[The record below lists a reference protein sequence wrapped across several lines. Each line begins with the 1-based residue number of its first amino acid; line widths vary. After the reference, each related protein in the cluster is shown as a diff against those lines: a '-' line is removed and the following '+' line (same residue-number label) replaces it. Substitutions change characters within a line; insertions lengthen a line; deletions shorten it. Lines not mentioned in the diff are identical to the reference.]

1 MSIWTTSVLILVLL
15 HTVSARAQ
23 MRVNETKPVTIEET
37 HQPAADL
44 PHSLVLPKRD
54 FEVVQA
60 YADVFKILSAQ
71 NTCSNF
77 YGGPRPATIVLNSF
91 IPAVESHRLTPAVT
105 FKMSGRPQMRQDP
118 VSGASYRLFEKVT
131 VNNSSSFYKRRED
144 YWGRLPS
151 DVGSFPPGTR
161 AARALILLHELGHL
175 IQDTNGAWLIPDD
188 GYDGSVSQRNTLRVQ
203 QACRKQLQTLM

>member
-23 MRVNETKPVTIEET
+23 MAVNESKRVTVEET
-37 HQPAADL
+37 HEPAADL
-44 PHSLVLPKRD
+44 PHPLVLPKRD

-60 YADVFKILSAQ
+60 YADVFKILSDQ
-71 NTCSNF
+71 NTCSSF

-91 IPAVESHRLTPAVT
+91 IPTVESHRLTREVM

-118 VSGASYRLFEKVT
+118 VSGVSYRLFEKVT
-131 VNNSSSFYKRRED
+131 VNNDSSFYQRRD
-144 YWGRLPS
+144 YWVRFPS
-151 DVGSFPPGTR
+151 AVGDFPPGTR

-188 GYDGSVSQRNTLRVQ
+188 GYDDSVSHRNTLRVQ
-203 QACRKQLQTLM
+203 QACRQQLRALM

>member
-23 MRVNETKPVTIEET
+23 MAVNESKRVTIEET
-37 HQPAADL
+37 HEPAADL
-44 PHSLVLPKRD
+44 PPPLVLPKRD

-60 YADVFKILSAQ
+60 YADVFKILSDQ
-71 NTCSNF
+71 NTCSSF

-91 IPAVESHRLTPAVT
+91 IPAVESHRLTREVM

-118 VSGASYRLFEKVT
+118 VSGVSYRLFEKVT
-131 VNNSSSFYKRRED
+131 VNNDSSFYQRRD
-144 YWGRLPS
+144 YWVRFPS
-151 DVGSFPPGTR
+151 DVGNFPPGTR

-188 GYDGSVSQRNTLRVQ
+188 GYDDSVSHQNTLRVQ
-203 QACRKQLQTLM
+203 QACRKQLKALR

>member
-15 HTVSARAQ
+15 HSVSVRAQ
-23 MRVNETKPVTIEET
+23 MAVKESKRVTVEET
-37 HQPAADL
+37 HEPAADL
-44 PHSLVLPKRD
+44 PHPLVLPKRD

-60 YADVFKILSAQ
+60 YADVFKILSDQ
-71 NTCSNF
+71 NTCSSF
-77 YGGPRPATIVLNSF
+77 YGGPRHATIVLNSF
-91 IPAVESHRLTPAVT
+91 IPAVESQRLTREVI

-131 VNNSSSFYKRRED
+131 VNNNSSFYLRRAD
-144 YWGRLPS
+144 YGVRFPS
-151 DVGSFPPGTR
+151 DVGSFRPGTR

-188 GYDGSVSQRNTLRVQ
+188 GHHDSVSQRNTLRVQ
-203 QACRKQLQTLM
+203 QACRTQLQALR